1 VGLLRVVGL
10 QSTKVEIAAAARP
23 NDTGK
28 PSSDA
33 RTEAKPREPLWRHM
47 LGDCLRERRNDLG
60 ETLDEVATR
69 AGVSPQYL
77 SEIERGLKEPS
88 SEIIA
93 AVSGALGTT
102 LLDLTIDVARSLSVV
117 SSPAAEVSASRASFT
132 LAA

>member
-1 VGLLRVVGL
+1 M
-10 QSTKVEIAAAARP
+10 VETPAARP
-23 NDTGK
+23 NASDT
-28 PSSDA
+28 
-33 RTEAKPREPLWRHM
+33 TEGHRPTAAKPREPLWRQM
-47 LGDCLRERRNDLG
+47 LGDTLRDRRNDLG

-93 AVSGALGTT
+93 AVSGALDTT
-102 LLDLTIDVARSLSVV
+102 LLDLTLDVARSLSLG
-117 SSPAAEVSASRASFT
+117 SSPSAQLVSTQASFA

>member
-1 VGLLRVVGL
+1 M
-10 QSTKVEIAAAARP
+10 VEIAATERP

-33 RTEAKPREPLWRHM
+33 RTGAKLREPLWRHM
-47 LGDCLRERRNDLG
+47 LGDSLRERRNDLG
-60 ETLDEVATR
+60 QTLDEIATR

-77 SEIERGLKEPS
+77 SEVERGLKEPS

-93 AVSGALGTT
+93 AGSGALGTT

-117 SSPAAEVSASRASFT
+117 SPPAAEVSASQANFALT
-132 LAA
+132 A

>member
-1 VGLLRVVGL
+1 MA
-10 QSTKVEIAAAARP
+10 EISAAERPNHADEPAAAVPAQER
-23 NDTGK
+23 
-28 PSSDA
+28 
-33 RTEAKPREPLWRHM
+33 PREPLWRQM
-47 LGDCLRERRNDLG
+47 LGDSLRERRNDRG

-93 AVSGALGTT
+93 AVGGALGTT
-102 LLDLTIDVARSLSVV
+102 LLDLTLDVAQSLAAVSRPAAQLSVSQV
-117 SSPAAEVSASRASFT
+117 SVA

>member
-1 VGLLRVVGL
+1 M
-10 QSTKVEIAAAARP
+10 VEIAATERP

-33 RTEAKPREPLWRHM
+33 RTGAKLREPLWRHM
-47 LGDCLRERRNDLG
+47 LGDSLRERRNDLG
-60 ETLDEVATR
+60 QTLDEIATR

-77 SEIERGLKEPS
+77 SEVERGLKEPS

-93 AVSGALGTT
+93 AVSGALDTT

-117 SSPAAEVSASRASFT
+117 SPPAAEVSASQANFALT
-132 LAA
+132 A

>member
-1 VGLLRVVGL
+1 M
-10 QSTKVEIAAAARP
+10 VETSAAAHANHAEEPPARDMP
-23 NDTGK
+23 
-28 PSSDA
+28 
-33 RTEAKPREPLWRHM
+33 TEAKPREPLWRQM
-47 LGDCLRERRNDLG
+47 LGDSLRERRNDLG

-102 LLDLTIDVARSLSVV
+102 LLDLTVDIARSLAAI
-117 SSPAAEVSASRASFT
+117 SPSAAQVSATRVSTSQASLA